1 MKHIQIA
8 SSVVFL
14 LSTMAPVA
22 ETASVTLN
30 TSPSRQIGQPLL
42 IPKTSHPNPVEGREL
57 WAPNGLAL
65 DTSTSPPM
73 LYVADTLNNRVL
85 GWKNAAS
92 FANGQMA
99 DLVIG
104 QPDQYT
110 TAPAGPG
117 PTTSTFSSGLWFP
130 TGVTV
135 YKGDLYVADSG
146 NNRILRY
153 KAPFTQFAQT
163 GSYPTPDLYV
173 GQPSLKSAKAN
184 YPNGASGT
192 PTAQGICLA
201 SSSSNV
207 MLAAIAFDANGNM
220 WITDPGNRRV
230 LEFKASDISNAT
242 VLPTAIVELGQLDF
256 TSLQTALNASNTNSQ
271 FVANQF
277 AVPSQ
282 LAFDPTGN
290 LYVSDADASSPA
302 SLSRVLVFTPSVAA
316 AGPFSSGQ
324 AATRI
329 MGVVESSQISSLTY
343 TQQLAVYYAT
353 KLSNPGGIFFLA
365 DGSVGIADTNDSR
378 ILVFPPYASWPASST
393 SYSPQATRVLGQNG
407 SFQNLYSNGNTV
419 YTLATLPSTPPAS
432 AGVFS
437 DPAAAV
443 FLPSS
448 SELFVADTG
457 NNRVLAMPG
466 QAGTV
471 PFGNATRVLGQ
482 DTMTMSSPNLIE
494 GREFQF
500 YNGST
505 ADAGIA
511 LDASGAVPHLYV
523 ADALNH
529 RVLGFYDARKLR
541 ETGIP
546 QGQHAD
552 IVLGQ
557 PDFNTALCNYPSG
570 DYTLTTASGLCHPT
584 GLLADPSG
592 NLYVADTYNGRV
604 VRYPAPFAN
613 WPNTQVLEPADL
625 VLGQSSLTG
634 TPLTDPSAS
643 NMAEPY
649 GLAFTGTNG
658 LMVSDLYDNRV
669 LYIPFASGQT
679 TFRAG
684 VDNGKAAIKVFGQPD
699 FVTIASG
706 TGINRL
712 NAPHHIATDSSGQV
726 YVTDTGNS
734 RVQIFGDPNNPL
746 TTGVNANANLSLPN
760 LSYPQAIF
768 VNQTTGEVWVSG
780 ATSGNASAVRYPKY
794 DTLQLNPTSTGSVLV
809 GGTALALLQD
819 QYGDLFVGDAYNRV
833 AVYYQGLGGENAQA
847 SYAGQP
853 LAPGA
858 IGSLYAVASLTQ
870 FATPTMPTVAPFPA
884 LTAYPMPT
892 AMADEEV
899 LFNGTPAPLYFVS
912 PGQVNFYVPMSAPVT
927 GSADIEVVQVSTG
940 QVLGAGSVP
949 MAQVS
954 PAIFCGAS
962 GGCLATGGFYQAAV
976 LNQDFT
982 VNSPTNAAARGTIIQ
997 IFCTGQGA
1005 LNNPP
1010 ADGDAA
1016 GVSPLATTPQTPR
1029 VAIGTSFVDD
1039 MATRPGDP
1047 TDGSWVKYSGLAP
1060 GFAGLWQINVQ
1071 IPMGVA
1077 PGAQVPIGIQYNLVG
1092 SANSQ
1097 SLYHLVIAVK

>member
-1 MKHIQIA
+1 M
-8 SSVVFL
+8 
-14 LSTMAPVA
+14 
-22 ETASVTLN
+22 
-30 TSPSRQIGQPLL
+30 PS
-42 IPKTSHPNPVEGREL
+42 
-57 WAPNGLAL
+57 
-65 DTSTSPPM
+65 
-73 LYVADTLNNRVL
+73 
-85 GWKNAAS
+85 
-92 FANGQMA
+92 
-99 DLVIG
+99 
-104 QPDQYT
+104 
-110 TAPAGPG
+110 
-117 PTTSTFSSGLWFP
+117 
-130 TGVTV
+130 
-135 YKGDLYVADSG
+135 
-146 NNRILRY
+146 
-153 KAPFTQFAQT
+153 
-163 GSYPTPDLYV
+163 
-173 GQPSLKSAKAN
+173 
-184 YPNGASGT
+184 
-192 PTAQGICLA
+192 
-201 SSSSNV
+201 
-207 MLAAIAFDANGNM
+207 
-220 WITDPGNRRV
+220 
-230 LEFKASDISNAT
+230 
-242 VLPTAIVELGQLDF
+242 
-256 TSLQTALNASNTNSQ
+256 
-271 FVANQF
+271 
-277 AVPSQ
+277 
-282 LAFDPTGN
+282 
-290 LYVSDADASSPA
+290 
-302 SLSRVLVFTPSVAA
+302 
-316 AGPFSSGQ
+316 
-324 AATRI
+324 
-329 MGVVESSQISSLTY
+329 
-343 TQQLAVYYAT
+343 
-353 KLSNPGGIFFLA
+353 
-365 DGSVGIADTNDSR
+365 
-378 ILVFPPYASWPASST
+378 
-393 SYSPQATRVLGQNG
+393 
-407 SFQNLYSNGNTV
+407 
-419 YTLATLPSTPPAS
+419 
-432 AGVFS
+432 
-437 DPAAAV
+437 
-443 FLPSS
+443 
-448 SELFVADTG
+448 
-457 NNRVLAMPG
+457 

-471 PFGNATRVLGQ
+471 PVGSATRVLGQ
-482 DTMTMSSPNLIE
+482 DTMTMNSPNLIE

-500 YNGST
+500 FNGST

-523 ADALNH
+523 ADPLNN

-552 IVLGQ
+552 IVLGE
-557 PDFNTALCNYPSG
+557 PDFNTAMCNYPTG
-570 DYTLTTASGLCHPT
+570 DSTKTTASGLCHPT
-584 GLLADPSG
+584 GVLADPNG
-592 NLYVADTYNGRV
+592 NLYVADTFNGRV
-604 VRYPAPFAN
+604 VRFPAPFAN

-634 TPLTDPSAS
+634 APLTDPSAS

-658 LMVSDLYDNRV
+658 MMVSDMFDNRV
-669 LYIPFASGQT
+669 LYIPFSSGQT

-706 TGINRL
+706 SGINRL
-712 NAPHHIATDSSGQV
+712 NSPHHIATDSSGQV
-726 YVTDTGNS
+726 YVTDSGNN

-746 TTGVNANANLSLPN
+746 TTGVNANANLSLPG
-760 LSYPQAIF
+760 LSNPQAIF

-780 ATSGNASAVRYPKY
+780 TASGSAAAVRYPKY
-794 DTLQLNPTSTGSVLV
+794 DTLQLNPTSTGSVIV

-853 LAPGA
+853 LAPGV

-870 FATPTMPTVAPFPA
+870 FATPTMPTVAPFPS
-884 LTAYPMPT
+884 LTAYPMPV

-940 QVLGAGSVP
+940 QVLGAGGVP

-976 LNQDFT
+976 LNQDNT
-982 VNSPTNAAARGTIIQ
+982 ANSPTNQAARGSIIQ

-1029 VAIGTSFVDD
+1029 VAIGTAFVDD
-1039 MATRPGDP
+1039 MALRPGDP

-1077 PGAQVPIGIQYNLVG
+1077 PGAQVPIGIQYDLVG

-1097 SLYHLVIAVK
+1097 SLYRLVIAVK

>member
-1 MKHIQIA
+1 MKRIQLA
-8 SSVVFL
+8 CSVVFL

-22 ETASVTLN
+22 QPASVTLN
-30 TSPSRQIGQPLL
+30 TTPSRQIGQPLL
-42 IPKTSHPNPVEGREL
+42 IPRTSHPNLVEGREL
-57 WAPNGLAL
+57 WGPNGIAL

-73 LYVADTLNNRVL
+73 IYVADTFNNRVL
-85 GWKNAAS
+85 GWKNATS
-92 FANGQMA
+92 FSNGQMA

-104 QPDQYT
+104 QPDPYT
-110 TAPAGPG
+110 TSPAGPG
-117 PTTSTFSSGLWFP
+117 PTGSTFSSGLWYP

-135 YKGDLYVADSG
+135 YNGDLYVADSG
-146 NNRILRY
+146 NNRILRF
-153 KAPFTQFAQT
+153 KAPFAQYAQT

-184 YPNGASGT
+184 YPNGASGS
-192 PTAQGICLA
+192 PTAQGICL
-201 SSSSNV
+201 SSSSTNV
-207 MLAAIAFDANGNM
+207 LQAAIAFDKSGNM

-230 LEFKASDISNAT
+230 LEFKATDIANAT
-242 VLPTAIVELGQLDF
+242 VLPTASVELGQLDF
-256 TSLQTALNASNTNSQ
+256 TSLQTVLSASNANSQ

-282 LAFDPTGN
+282 LAFDPAGN
-290 LYVSDADASSPA
+290 LYVSDADATTPG
-302 SLSRVLVFTPSVAA
+302 SLSRVLVFTPGAA
-316 AGPFSSGQ
+316 VPFTSGQ

-329 MGVVESSQISSLTY
+329 MGVYESSQFSTLNY
-343 TQQLAVYYAT
+343 VQQLAIYDAT
-353 KLSNPGGIFFLA
+353 AFDNPGGIFFLA
-365 DGSVGIADTNDSR
+365 DSSVGIVDTNNSR
-378 ILVFPPYASWPASST
+378 ILVFPPYSSWPASGT
-393 SYSPQATRVLGQNG
+393 TYSPQATRVLGQNG
-407 SFQNLYSNGNTV
+407 SFENFYSNGNTV
-419 YTLATLPSTPPAS
+419 FTLAFSPSTPPAS

-437 DPAAAV
+437 SPSVAV
-443 FLPSS
+443 FLPSTG
-448 SELFVADTG
+448 ELFVADAG
-457 NNRVLAMPG
+457 NNRVLAMPS
-466 QAGTV
+466 QSGTV

-482 DTMTMSSPNLIE
+482 DTMTMNSPNLIE

-500 YNGST
+500 YNGSA

-511 LDASGAVPHLYV
+511 LDASGTVPHLYV
-523 ADALNH
+523 ADPLNN
-529 RVLGFYDARKLR
+529 RVLGFYDARNLKA
-541 ETGIP
+541 TGIP
-546 QGQHAD
+546 AGQHAD
-552 IVLGQ
+552 IVLGE
-557 PDFNTALCNYPSG
+557 PDFNTALCNYPTG
-570 DYTLTTASGLCHPT
+570 DYTKTTASSLCHPT
-584 GLLADPSG
+584 GVLADANG

-604 VRYPAPFAN
+604 VRFPAPFAN
-613 WPNTQVLEPADL
+613 WPSTQVLEPADL

-634 TPLTDPSAS
+634 TPLTDPSAT
-643 NMAEPY
+643 NMDEPY
-649 GLAFTGTNG
+649 GLAFSGSNG

-712 NAPHHIATDSSGQV
+712 NSPHHIATDTSGQV

-746 TTGVNANANLSLPN
+746 TTWVNANANLTLPG
-760 LSYPQAIF
+760 LSSTQAIF
-768 VNQTTGEVWVSG
+768 VNQSTGEIWVSG
-780 ATSGNASAVRYPKY
+780 TVSGNAAAVRYPKY
-794 DTLQLNPTSTGSVLV
+794 DTLQLNPSSTGSVIV

-833 AVYYQGLGGENAQA
+833 AVYYQGLGGENGQA
-847 SYAGQP
+847 SYGGQP
-853 LAPGA
+853 LAPGV
-858 IGSLYAVASLTQ
+858 IGSLYAVASTTQ
-870 FATPTMPTVAPFPA
+870 FATPTMPTVAPFPS

-912 PGQVNFYVPMSAPVT
+912 PGQINMFVPMSAPVT

-976 LNQDFT
+976 LNQDNT
-982 VNSPTNAAARGTIIQ
+982 VNSPTNPAARGSIIQ

-1010 ADGDAA
+1010 ADGAAA
-1016 GVSPLATTPQTPR
+1016 GVSPLATTPETPR
-1029 VAIGTSFVDD
+1029 VALAANFVDD
-1039 MATRPGDP
+1039 MALRPGDP

-1077 PGAQVPIGIQYNLVG
+1077 PGAQVPIGIQYDLVP
-1092 SANSQ
+1092 SANTQ